1 MYFFQG
7 IFAVFRIIVCF
18 YLLFGVLAPLF
29 LPKVKSE
36 SGIDRLMYSWIG
48 LGGLILV
55 VVLILTLL
63 NVYDF
68 ISLLVTLLVIPL
80 IVFIVRE
87 RQKGMSFPE
96 VFQAIETLI
105 IAQHVR
111 LIESSISL
119 WDRFR
124 DRAKLPHYSL
134 KETTPQLVAFLIA
147 FFAAGVR
154 IIPALQNS
162 APFSRTW
169 YFELSSVK
177 ALSLQE
183 YFQLIPEPKGMHV
196 LVHVFSTL
204 TQVSPELILHI
215 LGALTSFFLALII
228 FWMINVI
235 TNSENPLAALVGMSI
250 YAFVPMYVS
259 PIILDLEVE
268 ANSISL
274 ALCFAIPTVV
284 FFIRL
289 MRLDE
294 KIMWFYVCMGIF
306 ATALT
311 NVFIFLMVLIPILLL
326 GLLTLPIKSLG
337 KRLGWSLLYI
347 VSTSMVA
354 LFPYIIVCTLNGIP
368 LQDFFQRELFDTL
381 IFSYFPNLV
390 MYIDELSMYYLLG
403 GMVLLV
409 ANFMLL
415 RFKAIDQKKELVFLI
430 LFILVSY
437 IYTPYFP
444 FSYVLI
450 DPDQLNLFY
459 ALLIAVF
466 IGLVFLN
473 ITRLLKVVFAKNE
486 RTYWAVNIGT
496 SIGFVLVLIFLQQGV
511 LISRALP
518 ATLPNGFFEAYYRIV
533 SERVPYTYATVS
545 PELDRGLAEN
555 RHFFM
560 NYEFFLDNYGVI
572 DSLYQQYLTVPR
584 AQREQRDVPP
594 ASIFLFLEKPPYTGI
609 QQGILYNS
617 QNTMSD
623 MQQWIEVFEGL
634 EGRNIQVYY
643 ESDDA
648 IIYEIVNRDS
658 ESRINAVL
666 LNIFPEEEALKPS
679 EEEEESESL
688 D

>member
-7 IFAVFRIIVCF
+7 LFAVFRIIVCF

-29 LPKVKSE
+29 LPKVKSIN
-36 SGIDRLMYSWIG
+36 GIDRLMHSWVG

-55 VVLILTLL
+55 VVLILTAL
-63 NVYDF
+63 NLYDF
-68 ISLLVTLLVIPL
+68 ISLLVSLLVIPL
-80 IVFIVRE
+80 AVYVFKE
-87 RQKGMSFPE
+87 RRKGMSYSE
-96 VFQAIETLI
+96 VFLAIETLI

-111 LIESSISL
+111 IIESTISL

-169 YFELSSVK
+169 YFELGSVK
-177 ALSLQE
+177 ALSLQQ
-183 YFQLIPEPKGMHV
+183 YFDLIPEPKGMHV

-284 FFIRL
+284 FFLRL
-289 MRLDE
+289 MREGDM
-294 KIMWFYVCMGIF
+294 IMWFYVCMGIF

-311 NVFIFLMVLIPILLL
+311 NVFIFLMVLIPILFL
-326 GLLTLPIKSLG
+326 GLLTLPIKSLV

-347 VSTSMVA
+347 VSSSMVA
-354 LFPYIIVCTLNGIP
+354 LFPYILVCTINGIP

-390 MYIDELSMYYLLG
+390 IFIDELSMYYLLG
-403 GMVLLV
+403 GVILLIINIILIRLKV
-409 ANFMLL
+409 
-415 RFKAIDQKKELVFLI
+415 IGQKKELVFLI

-466 IGLVFLN
+466 FGLIFLN
-473 ITRLLKVVFAKNE
+473 LTRLIKAFAKKNDKV
-486 RTYWAVNIGT
+486 YWAVNISS
-496 SIGFVLVLIFLQQGV
+496 SIGFVLLLIFLQQGV

-518 ATLPNGFFEAYYRIV
+518 STLPNGFFDAYYRIV
-533 SERVPYTYATVS
+533 NERVPYSYATVS
-545 PELDRGLAEN
+545 PELDRGLAQN

-609 QQGILYNS
+609 QQGILYNP

-623 MQQWIEVFEGL
+623 MQQWIEVFENL

-648 IIYEIVNRDS
+648 IVYEIINREK
-658 ESRINAVL
+658 ESRVTAVL
-666 LNIFPEEEALKPS
+666 RNVFPEEEPLKPS
-679 EEEEESESL
+679 EEEGESESVN
-688 D
+688 